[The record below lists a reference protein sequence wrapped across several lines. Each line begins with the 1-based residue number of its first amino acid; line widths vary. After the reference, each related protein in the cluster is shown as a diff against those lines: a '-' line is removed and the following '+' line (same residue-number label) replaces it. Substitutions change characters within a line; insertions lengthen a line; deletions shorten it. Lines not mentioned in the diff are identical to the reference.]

1 MPKIKI
7 PVAKFEE
14 AEILKSLSINA
25 FEENFKKYGHYPPGL
40 ESVDWHK
47 EKIKTDIYHTIK
59 YGKEIVGGLQVSLH
73 PNNEMKIEY
82 LFILTFVKK
91 ISA

>member
-1 MPKIKI
+1 MPKIEI

-47 EKIKTDIYHTIK
+47 EIIIIKEKNGREMGNTD
-59 YGKEIVGGLQVSLH
+59 ERSS
-73 PNNEMKIEY
+73 EY
-82 LFILTFVKK
+82 
-91 ISA
+91 S